1 MIPTEAED
9 VVSAT
14 NQDMTPTTVEVTLEP
29 NSAMII
35 PKDTMPAAEAV
46 LTVDRI
52 APPRA
57 EEAVPIREAQLI
69 QGYIAPIPVIG
80 TKENMNIVVA
90 EALVE
95 EETTKYQQKV
105 DAATI
110 VTEVKAQPS
119 DTGKATKVM
128 LKEMY
133 MIMNIELMKVEVT

>member
-14 NQDMTPTTVEVTLEP
+14 NQDMTPTTVEVTLEL
-29 NSAMII
+29 NSARII
-35 PKDTMPAAEAV
+35 SKDTMRAAEAV

-69 QGYIAPIPVIG
+69 QGYIAPIPVID
-80 TKENMNIVVA
+80 TKENTNIVVT

-95 EETTKYQQKV
+95 EETTKSQQKV

-110 VTEVKAQPS
+110 IIEVKAQPS